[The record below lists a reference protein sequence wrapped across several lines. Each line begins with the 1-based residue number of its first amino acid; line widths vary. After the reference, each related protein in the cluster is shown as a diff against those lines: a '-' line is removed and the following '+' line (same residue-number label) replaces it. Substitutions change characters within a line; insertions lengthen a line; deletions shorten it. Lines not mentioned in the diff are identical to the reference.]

1 MGRRARMAGAMSAV
15 QRSSSRRRRST
26 ARPRAHSSGRR
37 ARTTVAVERAVKPRA
52 SSQEETAGS
61 RRALLGGV
69 GLVASISFFSA
80 VEGGGEARAALVDE
94 LLERSAANK
103 ESNDK
108 HRQRTFDANL
118 ARTRTVTDKTCS
130 FPKNF
135 FGCENYA
142 EVAEVKFISEDI
154 KGECANTPE
163 GKVCRSKVKNSFPSF
178 LGL

>member
-1 MGRRARMAGAMSAV
+1 MGKAGEMAGGAMSAV
-15 QRSSSRRRRST
+15 QRSSSRRRST
-26 ARPRAHSSGRR
+26 ARPRAHSSGRS

-52 SSQEETAGS
+52 SSQEETADS

-108 HRQRTFDANL
+108 HRQ
-118 ARTRTVTDKTCS
+118 
-130 FPKNF
+130 
-135 FGCENYA
+135 
-142 EVAEVKFISEDI
+142 
-154 KGECANTPE
+154 
-163 GKVCRSKVKNSFPSF
+163 
-178 LGL
+178 